1 MDSGISNFVDKIN
14 FGVLSG
20 IHSLRQNEHYNGLI
34 YYFDF
39 IRHLFLHK
47 IFVSMSNSYTQRY
60 AILEI
65 RILRNYAFVYSFCF

>member
-1 MDSGISNFVDKIN
+1 MDSGISNFVDRIN

-20 IHSLRQNEHYNGLI
+20 ILSLRQNKHYNGLI

-47 IFVSMSNSYTQRY
+47 IFVSMSNSYTQIY
-60 AILEI
+60 TILEI
-65 RILRNYAFVYSFCF
+65 KILRNYAFAYSFCF